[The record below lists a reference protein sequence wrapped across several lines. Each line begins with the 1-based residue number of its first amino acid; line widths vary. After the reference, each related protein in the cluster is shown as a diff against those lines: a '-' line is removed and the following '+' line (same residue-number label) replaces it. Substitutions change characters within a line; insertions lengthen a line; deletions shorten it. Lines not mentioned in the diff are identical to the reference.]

1 MVNKVNGNDYYDY
14 SKLKMPDASD
24 KMAGG
29 EKFSLNYQ
37 RAQEETETKDKSDD
51 SAERQGDDPG
61 RQRTTMQG
69 GVKLE
74 LSGNSRRT
82 ADVKRAGSEREQ
94 ATGQGIVETIRSYVS
109 VIVKSLKDFLY
120 RIWNDEPTQ
129 EAEQIEAVSQEEKL
143 SEEYLALHP
152 QEELKKPEEASR
164 EPLQRKADKDQE
176 IQKYLRS
183 GNLEGVMGLLTENGH
198 KTIAKNST
206 LLTYYDRNGKITPLS
221 ASDQERILHG
231 DRNVR
236 EL

>member
-37 RAQEETETKDKSDD
+37 RAQDETETKDKNDD
-51 SAERQGDDPG
+51 SAERQGDDLGG
-61 RQRTTMQG
+61 RRTTMQG

-74 LSGNSRRT
+74 LSGNSKKI
-82 ADVKRAGSEREQ
+82 ADTKRAGSEREQ
-94 ATGQGIVETIRSYVS
+94 ATGQGIVETIRAYVS
-109 VIVKSLKDFLY
+109 VIVQSLKDFLY
-120 RIWNDEPTQ
+120 RIWNDAPQ
-129 EAEQIEAVSQEEKL
+129 EVEQIDEVSQEEKL
-143 SEEYLALHP
+143 SEEYLSLHP
-152 QEELKKPEEASR
+152 QEALEKPEEASR

-198 KTIAKNST
+198 KTMAKNST